1 MEEQQ
6 EATNQVTDSMAAM
19 IVTSEITTRGSE
31 CQKESGKT
39 SDEEIAKLTSQLQ
52 INKGSDEIAEGSDE
66 IAEKAASC
74 AEGNNMKR
82 EEDKHQ
88 KVPKCDGE
96 EEGKGRESILESPGN
111 NDCSLDVQNIK
122 IGSDIDKVLVVSCL
136 RSSEVVNS
144 DCGCGSEKHNSHD
157 AVESREQHSDD
168 SGSES
173 SCQCSSCQDSDD
185 TDSSNDTDTSSKSA
199 KQDQLVCPQETT
211 VTRSGSQDSPR
222 TQMKDQASLN
232 F

>member
-6 EATNQVTDSMAAM
+6 EAANQVTDSMAAM
-19 IVTSEITTRGSE
+19 IVTSEIGTRDSE
-31 CQKESGKT
+31 CQKESGRT
-39 SDEEIAKLTSQLQ
+39 NDEEIAKLTSQLQ
-52 INKGSDEIAEGSDE
+52 INKGSDETL
-66 IAEKAASC
+66 EKDASC
-74 AEGNNMKR
+74 AEGNDTMR
-82 EEDKHQ
+82 EENKHQ
-88 KVPKCDGE
+88 KVLKCDGE
-96 EEGKGRESILESPGN
+96 EEGKGRENILESPGS
-111 NDCSLDVQNIK
+111 NDCSLDVKNFK

-136 RSSEVVNS
+136 HSSDVANS

-185 TDSSNDTDTSSKSA
+185 TDTSSTKE
-199 KQDQLVCPQETT
+199 DQLVCPQETT
-211 VTRSGSQDSPR
+211 VTRSSSQDSPR

>member
-6 EATNQVTDSMAAM
+6 EAANQVTDSMAAM

-39 SDEEIAKLTSQLQ
+39 NDEEIAKLTSQLQ
-52 INKGSDEIAEGSDE
+52 INKGSDEIAE
-66 IAEKAASC
+66 KAATC
-74 AEGNNMKR
+74 AEGNNTKR

-88 KVPKCDGE
+88 KVPKCDRE

-136 RSSEVVNS
+136 RSSEVANS
-144 DCGCGSEKHNSHD
+144 DCGCGSEKQNSHD
-157 AVESREQHSDD
+157 AVESQEQHIDD

-185 TDSSNDTDTSSKSA
+185 TDADSSNDTDTCSKSA
-199 KQDQLVCPQETT
+199 KEDQLVRPQETT